1 MFANYTDFLIPMLL
15 SGTISK
21 HSLNPP
27 PETPEVVPY
36 RISQGDHHEE
46 SHFLQQLIL
55 SLVEVVKTDIK
66 TQIEEI
72 KTT

>member
-1 MFANYTDFLIPMLL
+1 VEQFAN
-15 SGTISK
+15 K
-21 HSLNPP
+21 
-27 PETPEVVPY
+27 TPEVVPY

-46 SHFLQQLIL
+46 SHFLQQLIQ